1 METDNRPL
9 LFTFFIPSSITTII
23 DSFFYD
29 GTSATVTTPK
39 EYGFFLMSIG
49 YWIELLIL
57 ILITLIVAA
66 FVGLILYYTI
76 IQSKQ
81 TNTTHAYIVGWG
93 LILPFWIS
101 YPVILLYFF
110 DIRNCLFK
118 FLVGC
123 IAPVVC
129 VFRTTECIYGFVPMY
144 STRSLQEFLFYYATI
159 PIVSRIK
166 KKPKQHDDDNC
177 AGSKKINHLIKFIGW
192 LFLTGV
198 LQSILSPYPY
208 FAPFGGING
217 SHRGYDGH
225 GHDWYAVERY
235 FTWQLYA
242 NSSLQALLFQLYLT
256 TYGEAM
262 ALVFTVLTGYEA
274 EPVMDN
280 PLLESTSPSDFWGRR
295 WNLIVHTV
303 LKNGVYKPVRKYFGR
318 TTAVLT
324 TFLTSGIFHE
334 WILYVV
340 FGSGNSQQQQ
350 LYQPIYGTCTVFFLW
365 QAVLIGLELTVG
377 KSYSVCQVCKI
388 LPRPIKTSIIIFS
401 GVMFAHFFLDPYIR
415 RSFFDHGAI
424 GLPMIVPLRR

>member
-1 METDNRPL
+1 MNPGGVDPATTSTANFVLPHLLERDNRLP
-9 LFTFFIPSSITTII
+9 LFTFFIPSSIINII
-23 DSFFYD
+23 NYFIDD
-29 GTSATVTTPK
+29 GTSGTVTTAN
-39 EYGFFLMSIG
+39 EYGFLLFSIG

-66 FVGLILYYTI
+66 LVGSILYYTV

-101 YPVILLYFF
+101 YPFILFYFF

-129 VFRTTECIYGFVPMY
+129 FFRTTECIYGFVPEY
-144 STRSLQEFLFYYATI
+144 STTKSLKEFIFYYATI

-166 KKPKQHDDDNC
+166 KKQKQHDDDNVQQIIGDPIEC
-177 AGSKKINHLIKFIGW
+177 TGSKKISHLIKFTGW

-208 FAPFGGING
+208 FAPFGGINV
-217 SHRGYDGH
+217 SHHGHDDDGY
-225 GHDWYAVERY
+225 GHDWYAIERY

-256 TYGEAM
+256 TYCEALT
-262 ALVFTVLTGYEA
+262 LVFTLLTGYEA

-280 PLLESTSPSDFWGRR
+280 PSKFTS
-295 WNLIVHTV
+295 
-303 LKNGVYKPVRKYFGR
+303 YVRI
-318 TTAVLT
+318 
-324 TFLTSGIFHE
+324 FLM
-334 WILYVV
+334 
-340 FGSGNSQQQQ
+340 
-350 LYQPIYGTCTVFFLW
+350 
-365 QAVLIGLELTVG
+365 
-377 KSYSVCQVCKI
+377 
-388 LPRPIKTSIIIFS
+388 IFS
-401 GVMFAHFFLDPYIR
+401 RNF
-415 RSFFDHGAI
+415 
-424 GLPMIVPLRR
+424 